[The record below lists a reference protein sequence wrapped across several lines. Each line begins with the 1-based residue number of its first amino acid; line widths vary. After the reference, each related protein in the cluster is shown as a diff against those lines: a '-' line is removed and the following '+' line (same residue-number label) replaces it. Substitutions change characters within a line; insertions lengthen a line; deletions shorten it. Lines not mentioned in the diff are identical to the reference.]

1 MQRLYGI
8 ITLEVNYMKCPI
20 CGCKM
25 KEEFMCPYCKITGD
39 QVKNA
44 SNKEAKER
52 IKKKDTKEVYNSTYL
67 PKDVNNT
74 RLLLL
79 TLFGGFL
86 GIHQSYV
93 GKWKTGLFY
102 CFGFMIPLIFF
113 VLSTYIFVENKILQ
127 YMSQVGYVFAALV
140 IFLWIADFFKV
151 CFKSFS
157 IPVVLE
163 EGNVKKEKVK

>member
-1 MQRLYGI
+1 MS
-8 ITLEVNYMKCPI
+8 LEVNYMKCPI

-44 SNKEAKER
+44 SNKQAKEK
-52 IKKKDTKEVYNSTYL
+52 IKRKDVKEVYISTYL

-86 GIHQSYV
+86 GIHQLYV
-93 GKWKTGLFY
+93 GKLKTGLFY
-102 CFGFMIPLIFF
+102 CFGFMIPLILFA
-113 VLSTYIFVENKILQ
+113 LSSYIFIGNGFLNIL
-127 YMSQVGYVFAALV
+127 SQVGYIFAAVV

-151 CFKSFS
+151 CFKAFP
-157 IPVVLE
+157 IPVVLGD
-163 EGNVKKEKVK
+163 GNVKKEKQK